1 MERNMERKKLLR
13 IGVRLTGAIIEILKD
28 EFSEKKVRRTN
39 ENGQKKIKAGSKRT
53 RKNSAGSYGFSA
65 D

>member
-1 MERNMERKKLLR
+1 MERKQLIR
-13 IGVRLTGAIIEILKD
+13 IGMRLTGAIIEILKD
-28 EFSEKKVRRTN
+28 EFSEKKVRKVN

-53 RKNSAGSYGFSA
+53 RKNSSGSYGFSA

>member
-1 MERNMERKKLLR
+1 M
-13 IGVRLTGAIIEILKD
+13 RLTGAIIEILKD
-28 EFSEKKVRRTN
+28 EFSEKKVRKVN

-53 RKNSAGSYGFSA
+53 RKNSSGSYGFSA

>member
-1 MERNMERKKLLR
+1 M
-13 IGVRLTGAIIEILKD
+13 RLTGAIIEILKD
-28 EFSEKKVRRTN
+28 EFSEKKVRKVN

-53 RKNSAGSYGFSA
+53 RKNSPGSYGFSA

>member
-1 MERNMERKKLLR
+1 M
-13 IGVRLTGAIIEILKD
+13 RLTGAIIEILKD
-28 EFSEKKVRRTN
+28 EFSEKKVRKVN